1 MENNNKNT
9 FLIIINICYSLIN
22 NFNNL
27 ETVGICNSLY
37 KKTKYLY

>member
-27 ETVGICNSLY
+27 EIDWHLQ
-37 KKTKYLY
+37 